1 VNGLTRLALA
11 ATVTLLIAGPACAAS
26 LQATVEQPRSFGHV
40 IGDLVTQR
48 VLLNAGGKEFV
59 PAELPTTGRLG
70 VWFER
75 RAVRVDTDARGRRWL
90 AVTYQLMNSPQALRV
105 VTLPAWK
112 LKSRGSGD
120 ELSVPEW
127 PMSLG
132 PLTPEE
138 PFSRA
143 GLGGLRPD
151 RTASPIPLAP
161 IQRGF
166 GIGVAGFILCLGAWG
181 AWWVWRGWRSSA
193 RQPFA
198 VACREIEKVQGA
210 APEAWHALHR
220 AFDRTAGRA
229 VHGESIDLLFQRAPQ
244 LLPMR
249 ASIEQFYRQSGA
261 RFFGGETPESLLSVP
276 ALCRDL
282 RRIEK
287 RYES

>member
-1 VNGLTRLALA
+1 VNGLRWLAVAAIVALA
-11 ATVTLLIAGPACAAS
+11 GTASAAS
-26 LQATVEQPRSFGHV
+26 LEARVEQPRSFGHV

-48 VLLNAGGKEFV
+48 VLLDAGGKEFV
-59 PAELPTTGRLG
+59 PAELPATGRAG

-75 RAVRVDTDARGRRWL
+75 RAVRIDADARGRRWL
-90 AVTYQLMNSPQALRV
+90 TVTWQIMNSPRALTV
-105 VTLPAWK
+105 ATLPAWK
-112 LKSRGSGD
+112 LKSRNSND

-127 PMSLG
+127 PMSLA

-138 PFSRA
+138 PFARA

-151 RTASPIPLAP
+151 RAATPIPLAP

-166 GIGVAGFILCLGAWG
+166 AIGVAGFILCLCAWG
-181 AWWVWRGWRSSA
+181 GWWLWRGWRASSQ
-193 RQPFA
+193 QPFA
-198 VACREIEKVQGA
+198 VACREMKTADDG

-229 VHGESIDLLFQRAPQ
+229 VRQESIDLLFQRAPQ
-244 LLPMR
+244 FLPMR
-249 ASIEQFYRQSGA
+249 ASIERFYAQSGA
-261 RFFGGETPESLLSVP
+261 RFFGGQTPESPVAVR

-287 RYES
+287 RYEP